1 MTIEFWPQ
9 RLLKPQPPPKPKTPR
24 KRRPKLPIGAGKANQ
39 LLSSAIICG
48 DHELASWLDLIVKRG
63 QVTGR
68 PEVLNEL
75 KQRLDDVMEPLPGSV
90 SRAVTAAAP

>member
-1 MTIEFWPQ
+1 MTIEFWPR
-9 RLLKPQPPPKPKTPR
+9 RLLKPKPPPRPKTPR

-63 QVTGR
+63 QVNGT
-68 PEVLNEL
+68 PEILSQL
-75 KQRLDDVMEPLPGSV
+75 KQRLDDVMEPTPGSAPHTV
-90 SRAVTAAAP
+90 ATAAS